1 MSNTVDIDPINAE
14 QRILE
19 LCAQNPEGINDII
32 IQHGMP
38 QVTAQQ
44 RLAALNRLLSKQ
56 KLISFQILVSSF
68 AAKILVAS
76 MALILFLLFMSDA
89 SSFEMLTQT
98 QRIINLLFVLL
109 ASMAIYF
116 GSSSLLGI
124 KAKDFK

>member
-1 MSNTVDIDPINAE
+1 
-14 QRILE
+14 
-19 LCAQNPEGINDII
+19 
-32 IQHGMP
+32 
-38 QVTAQQ
+38 
-44 RLAALNRLLSKQ
+44 
-56 KLISFQILVSSF
+56 
-68 AAKILVAS
+68 

-98 QRIINLLFVLL
+98 QRIINLLLVLL

>member
-1 MSNTVDIDPINAE
+1 
-14 QRILE
+14 
-19 LCAQNPEGINDII
+19 
-32 IQHGMP
+32 
-38 QVTAQQ
+38 
-44 RLAALNRLLSKQ
+44 
-56 KLISFQILVSSF
+56 
-68 AAKILVAS
+68 

-116 GSSSLLGI
+116 GSSYLLGI